1 MTTGSPESLG
11 TGLAARPASLGASC
25 TPSAAGLPCA
35 WQAGGDE
42 DWGGGLGAREGG
54 GRGPGGPRPRR
65 PIGAGHPLGCV
76 SRAGSGAQASVP
88 CPVTATGGE
97 LGLRPGARA
106 QASPPGF
113 SVLESHVTACGM
125 LWLSVAPP
133 PPRSPT
139 ALALTTNPVST
150 RCSEKT
156 SPGTHQVPPA
166 SPPPTDPPPFPP
178 EPSDRRTAGGEAPD
192 LLCYLLFFS
201 SFNSRNNLPAKKWG
215 FSCGAGAVSENEL
228 QG

>member
-65 PIGAGHPLGCV
+65 PMGAGHPLGCV

-97 LGLRPGARA
+97 LGLRPVPL
-106 QASPPGF
+106 ASVSSSRTSQPVGRSGCRWP
-113 SVLESHVTACGM
+113 
-125 LWLSVAPP
+125 PP

-150 RCSEKT
+150 RCLEKT

-166 SPPPTDPPPFPP
+166 SPPPTDVPFPP
-178 EPSDRRTAGGEAPD
+178 EPSDGRTARGEAPD

>member
-1 MTTGSPESLG
+1 MALTTSSPESLG
-11 TGLAARPASLGASC
+11 TGLAARPTSLGASC

-35 WQAGGDE
+35 WRAGGDE
-42 DWGGGLGAREGG
+42 DGGGLGAREGG

-65 PIGAGHPLGCV
+65 PMGAGHPLGCV

-97 LGLRPGARA
+97 LGLRPVPL
-106 QASPPGF
+106 ASVSSSRTSQPVGRSGCRWP
-113 SVLESHVTACGM
+113 
-125 LWLSVAPP
+125 PP
-133 PPRSPT
+133 PPRSST

-150 RCSEKT
+150 RCLEKT
-156 SPGTHQVPPA
+156 SPGTYQVPPA
-166 SPPPTDPPPFPP
+166 SPPPTDAPFPP
-178 EPSDRRTAGGEAPD
+178 EPSDGRTARGEAPD